1 MSEIAFLRTHRHK
14 AEHSFGGEG
23 FGDVAFF
30 GGGAVPAHIAHLFGA
45 DTCVFEGEFHAFL
58 HGVFLRLGNVAAIAV
73 CAVADDFGV
82 DFGTARPRVFQ
93 RFQHQHARAFADD
106 EAVGGAARTGRA
118 RGPRIIRA
126 RGKIRFAVAA
136 AGGVERVKHIHFR
149 RAELFAAACKH
160 GVNQPVFDG
169 FVGVADGLAA

>member
-1 MSEIAFLRTHRHK
+1 M
-14 AEHSFGGEG
+14 
-23 FGDVAFF
+23 
-30 GGGAVPAHIAHLFGA
+30 PAHIAHLFGA

-106 EAVGGAARTGRA
+106 QAVA
-118 RGPRIIRA
+118 PRIIRA